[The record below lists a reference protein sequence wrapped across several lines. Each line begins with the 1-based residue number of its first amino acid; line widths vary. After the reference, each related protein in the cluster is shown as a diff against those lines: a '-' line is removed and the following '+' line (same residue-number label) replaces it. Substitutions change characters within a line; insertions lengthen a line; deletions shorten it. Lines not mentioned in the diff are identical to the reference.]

1 MVLNLELGKYR
12 CYQTLT
18 IFKTNDMLSQAS
30 AGMKCADHKTIVH
43 LYNEEQKALDY
54 RRLSSCTIK
63 ETEKGVA

>member
-1 MVLNLELGKYR
+1 MVFYLELGKCR

-30 AGMKCADHKTIVH
+30 TSMKLASHRIIAH

-54 RRLSSCTIK
+54 RLLSSCAIK
-63 ETEKGVA
+63 ETEKGAA

>member
-1 MVLNLELGKYR
+1 MVFYLELGKCR

-18 IFKTNDMLSQAS
+18 IFKTNDILSQAS
-30 AGMKCADHKTIVH
+30 AGMKLADRKTIVH

-54 RRLSSCTIK
+54 RRQSSCAIK